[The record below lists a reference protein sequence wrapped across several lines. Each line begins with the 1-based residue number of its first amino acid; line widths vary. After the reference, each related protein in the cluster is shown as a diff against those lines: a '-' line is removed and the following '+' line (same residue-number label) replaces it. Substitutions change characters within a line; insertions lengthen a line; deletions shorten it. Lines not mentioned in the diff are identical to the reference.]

1 MRRACNHHL
10 AGACRWWAVCATQR
24 DPGAQAFYQRRRDA
38 GDGYE
43 AALRRLAAKLIGQLH
58 YCLTHRCHYDPA
70 RAGTSPAVTSRP
82 PGCLSTAGHRT
93 ATVPCG
99 HRHPGCCGLQ
109 FAGRALAQLAAGRA
123 QRDAVMVA
131 VGASLR
137 GMMRRAFRSA
147 VAGVR

>member
-58 YCLTHRCHYDPA
+58 YCLTHRCHCDPA

-93 ATVPCG
+93 ATVRAGTGTPAAVASSSLAEPWRNWPPAG
-99 HRHPGCCGLQ
+99 RSGTRSWLRWVHP
-109 FAGRALAQLAAGRA
+109 FAG
-123 QRDAVMVA
+123 
-131 VGASLR
+131 
-137 GMMRRAFRSA
+137 
-147 VAGVR
+147 